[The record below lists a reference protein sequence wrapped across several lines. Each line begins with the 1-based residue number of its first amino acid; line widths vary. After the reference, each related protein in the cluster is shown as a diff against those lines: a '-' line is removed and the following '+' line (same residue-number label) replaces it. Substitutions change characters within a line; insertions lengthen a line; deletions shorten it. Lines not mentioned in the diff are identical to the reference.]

1 LFDYSIQVL
10 KVGEVVRS
18 NRVYGSERGSVNR
31 TWTEF
36 SAFHFKFSPGGFI
49 SQKLASKGLV
59 SG

>member
-36 SAFHFKFSPGGFI
+36 SAFHFKFFTRRVHL
-49 SQKLASKGLV
+49 QKLASKGLV
-59 SG
+59 SK